1 MKKIDICVGTDR
13 GRNIKVRLSLM
24 MVDEI
29 GDVLSEQYHGGTLH
43 PGDDP
48 QALRDA
54 WDAHLSMPKAQ
65 SGIPG
70 APWPAIPDAEWN
82 EVLAIVKALHT
93 PERCAAR
100 KAFVES
106 QVVSKEEK

>member
-13 GRNIKVRLSLM
+13 MRNIRVRLSLLT
-24 MVDEI
+24 VDDDGE
-29 GDVLSEQYHGGTLH
+29 VLSEHYHSGVLQ

-70 APWPAIPDAEWN
+70 SPWPAIPDVEWN
-82 EVLAIVKALHT
+82 EVLAIVATLHT
-93 PERCAAR
+93 PERIATR
-100 KAFVES
+100 QAFMEANNAV
-106 QVVSKEEK
+106 KE